1 MYRFEVSQKVRKF
14 VRFFW
19 PLIRG
24 WVRFRDNIRSTLW
37 SEESGSRRIFFRY
50 FGRAQKLSDIGF
62 FVLLWLIS
70 LYFVTTTCQL
80 IHPSVFFLLTKKPAW
95 LSEFPRSSAAE
106 SFSHRSMKRNNQAHP
121 LSHPAWKKH
130 DGNWEP
136 GFFFGLGRS
145 TGEFLAAFV
154 FKDIWRIMYI
164 DRYLVAH
171 ISYIYIYIYA
181 KYFLYAGF
189 LRSAGVPPG
198 RKIFPAGGHF
208 QRADRTGSLGC
219 HGAPPWLKASKK
231 NMAVKIG
238 MRLDNTRGVL
248 EKNT

>member
-1 MYRFEVSQKVRKF
+1 MYRFEVSQTVRKF

-24 WVRFRDNIRSTLW
+24 WVRVRDNIRSTRW

-50 FGRAQKLSDIGF
+50 FGPEIIRHRVLCLALVDIFVFRDYYLSTDSSLSFFFSWQKNQHDWASF
-62 FVLLWLIS
+62 
-70 LYFVTTTCQL
+70 Q
-80 IHPSVFFLLTKKPAW
+80 
-95 LSEFPRSSAAE
+95 RSSAAE
-106 SFSHRSMKRNNQAHP
+106 SFSHRSLKRNNQAHP

-154 FKDIWRIMYI
+154 FKYIWRIMYI

-171 ISYIYIYIYA
+171 TYHIYIY
-181 KYFLYAGF
+181 
-189 LRSAGVPPG
+189 
-198 RKIFPAGGHF
+198 
-208 QRADRTGSLGC
+208 T
-219 HGAPPWLKASKK
+219 
-231 NMAVKIG
+231 
-238 MRLDNTRGVL
+238 
-248 EKNT
+248 

>member
-80 IHPSVFFLLTKKPAW
+80 IHPSVFSSWQKNQHDWASFQDQVLLNLFHTEVWNATTRLIPY
-95 LSEFPRSSAAE
+95 
-106 SFSHRSMKRNNQAHP
+106 H
-121 LSHPAWKKH
+121 
-130 DGNWEP
+130 
-136 GFFFGLGRS
+136 
-145 TGEFLAAFV
+145 T
-154 FKDIWRIMYI
+154 
-164 DRYLVAH
+164 
-171 ISYIYIYIYA
+171 
-181 KYFLYAGF
+181 
-189 LRSAGVPPG
+189 LRG
-198 RKIFPAGGHF
+198 
-208 QRADRTGSLGC
+208 
-219 HGAPPWLKASKK
+219 K
-231 NMAVKIG
+231 NMMG
-238 MRLDNTRGVL
+238 TGNLDFFLVWEGQLVNS
-248 EKNT
+248 